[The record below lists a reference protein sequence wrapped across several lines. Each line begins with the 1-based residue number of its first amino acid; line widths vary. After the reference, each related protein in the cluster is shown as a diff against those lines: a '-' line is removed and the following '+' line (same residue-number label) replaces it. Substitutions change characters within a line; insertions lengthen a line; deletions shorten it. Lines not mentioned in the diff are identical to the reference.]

1 MVGHGEKFCATL
13 FEEPLETIEKPYGA
27 FMRAE
32 PRRRSHTIGSK
43 WLRSGVSGPGNFT
56 VVDSG
61 TGRREVVTVN
71 NDNSGLQGD
80 NVGGYVKDKPLG
92 VIQGRGEIKGITIN
106 SNLASEATNAEQNGE
121 VSKQAGDNN
130 VSEPN
135 EIIVLET
142 KRRRMGQDI
151 EPTMENRTHDVEMT
165 NQEESNQNQKNGL
178 LAGTAL
184 QARLSL

>member
-1 MVGHGEKFCATL
+1 MVGHGEKFCAKL

-43 WLRSGVSGPGNFT
+43 WLRSGVLGPGNST

-80 NVGGYVKDKPLG
+80 NVGGG
-92 VIQGRGEIKGITIN
+92 
-106 SNLASEATNAEQNGE
+106 ATNAEQNGE
-121 VSKQAGDNN
+121 LSKQAGDNN

-151 EPTMENRTHDVEMT
+151 EPTMENRTHDVKMT